1 MDLVT
6 GNFQGVNGCAN
17 GRHLIESKAPFGVTV
32 WGWGSAA
39 SLPFYSQYVSY
50 AYPAGTG
57 VKPVNTTVVQP
68 IPK

>member
-1 MDLVT
+1 
-6 GNFQGVNGCAN
+6 
-17 GRHLIESKAPFGVTV
+17 
-32 WGWGSAA
+32 
-39 SLPFYSQYVSY
+39 LPFYSQYVSY